1 VFSHIMIGTNDLDR
15 AKTFY
20 DAILGTLGVAPGF
33 VDRHRIWW
41 RTPEGVF
48 SVSKPIDG
56 QPATVGNG
64 STFGFACSSPEQADA
79 WHAAGLAHGG
89 STCEDPPGVREGAS
103 GKLYLAY
110 LRDPDGNKLCGLHRM
125 PKA

>member
-1 VFSHIMIGTNDLDR
+1 MIGTNDLDR